1 MLTLLLLLFLLTL
14 LGIQIWGHL
23 ERWQTSAMGRAEK
36 NISCLPVM
44 SN

>member
-1 MLTLLLLLFLLTL
+1 VLTLLLLPLLLTL

-23 ERWQTSAMGRAEK
+23 ERWPTSAVERAEK